1 MKELLQKLISEALK
15 KQEIVKDSKEIIIEI
30 PKENSNGDY
39 SSNIAM
45 QLTKEYH
52 KNPRE
57 IAELI
62 KENISN
68 EQIEKMEIAG
78 PGFLNFFVKKEY
90 LLENINTI
98 LKEKENYGRSNI
110 GENKK
115 INVEFVS
122 ANPTGI
128 LHLGH
133 ARGAS
138 YGDSLSRILSFAGY
152 DVTREYYI
160 NDAGNQ
166 IHNLEL
172 SILGRYE
179 EVCGRPSTLPE
190 DGYHGKEIIEIAKNL
205 KEEYGENGIDNE
217 VVKQK
222 GLDYL
227 LGNIKKDLDNFR
239 VSFDVWSS
247 EKSIYERG
255 LVEQVKNDLIKNGY
269 TYESEDAL
277 WIKTTL
283 FGDEKDRVIVKADG
297 TNTYLLPDIAYHKDK
312 YSRGYDKLIDVFG
325 ADHHG
330 YMARLKGA
338 IAMFGEDPKKLDIE
352 ILQMVRLVRGK
363 EEIKMSKRTGNA
375 VTINEL
381 VEEVGLNAT
390 RYFFAARSIDTQMDF
405 DLELATKQSNDNPVY
420 YVEYA
425 HARICSIL
433 SDYKADKE
441 NVEKYETITSSYAM
455 ELLSHMYE
463 FGDIVEIAAKK
474 RAPHMI
480 VNYVYELAT
489 LFHAF
494 YAHEKILSDDIKYT
508 NERIHLIE
516 ATLIVIRNALALI
529 GVEARNKM

>member
-1 MKELLQKLISEALK
+1 MKELLR
-15 KQEIVKDSKEIIIEI
+15 EIIKSALPEDMNISIEDIMIEI
-30 PKENSNGDY
+30 PSNKKNGDY

-45 QLTKEYH
+45 QLAKKVH
-52 KNPRE
+52 RNPLE
-57 IAELI
+57 IADLLKNNMSGIQLER
-62 KENISN
+62 
-68 EQIEKMEIAG
+68 IEVAT

-90 LLENINTI
+90 LFENINTI
-98 LKEKENYGRSNI
+98 LKQKENYGRSHI
-110 GENKK
+110 GNSKK
-115 INVEFVS
+115 INIEFVS

-138 YGDSLSRILSFAGY
+138 YGDSLARILEFAGY

-179 EVCGRPSTLPE
+179 ELCNRPSTLPE
-190 DGYHGKEIIEIAKNL
+190 DGYHGKEIIDIAQTL
-205 KEEYGENGIDNE
+205 KQEYGENGIDPS
-217 VVKQK
+217 VVKQR

-227 LGNIKKDLDNFR
+227 LGNIKKDLANFR
-239 VSFDVWSS
+239 VSFDIWSS
-247 EKSIYERG
+247 EKQIYEKG
-255 LVEQVKNDLIKNGY
+255 LVEEVKQQLKKNKY
-269 TYESEDAL
+269 TFEENGAL
-277 WIKTTL
+277 WIKTTM
-283 FGDEKDRVIVKADG
+283 FGDDKDRVIVKADQ
-297 TNTYLLPDIAYHKDK
+297 TNTYLLPDIAYHLDK
-312 YSRGYDKLIDVFG
+312 YNRGYETMIDVFG

-330 YMARLKGA
+330 YMTRLKA
-338 IAMFGEDPKKLDIE
+338 ALTMLKEDPNRLEIE

-390 RYFFAARSIDTQMDF
+390 RYFFATRSIDSQMDF

-420 YVEYA
+420 YIEYA

-433 SDYKADKE
+433 REYSKPKE
-441 NVEKYETITSSYAM
+441 PITNYETLNSSYVM
-455 ELLSHMYE
+455 DLLTHMYE
-463 FGDIVEIAAKK
+463 FQNIVEVAAK
-474 RAPHMI
+474 RRSPHMI
-480 VNYVYELAT
+480 ASYVYELAS
-489 LFHAF
+489 LFHVF
-494 YAHEKILSDDIKYT
+494 YSHEKVLTDDIKYT

-516 ATLIVIRNALALI
+516 SVAIVIRNALDLI
-529 GVEARNKM
+529 GVIARDKM

>member
-1 MKELLQKLISEALK
+1 MKELLQQLISDALK
-15 KQEIVKDSKEIIIEI
+15 KQEIIKDSKEIMIEI

-57 IAELI
+57 IAERI
-62 KENISN
+62 RENIFSD
-68 EQIEKMEIAG
+68 QIEKIEIAG

-98 LKEKENYGRSNI
+98 LEEKENYGRSNI
-110 GENKK
+110 GKNQK

-190 DGYHGKEIIEIAKNL
+190 DGYHGKEIIEIAEKL
-205 KEEYGENGIDNE
+205 KQEYGENGIDNE
-217 VVKQK
+217 IVKQK

-269 TYESEDAL
+269 TYESDGAL

-433 SDYKADKE
+433 NDYKIEKKK
-441 NVEKYETITSSYAM
+441 VEKYETITSSYAM
-455 ELLSHMYE
+455 DLLVSLYE
-463 FGDIVEIAAKK
+463 FGNIVEIASQK

-489 LFHAF
+489 LFHSF
-494 YAHEKILSDDIKYT
+494 YAHEKILSEDIQYT
-508 NERIHLIE
+508 NERIHMIE

>member
-1 MKELLQKLISEALK
+1 MRERLQKNICDALK
-15 KQEIVKDSKEIIIEI
+15 LKQIEKNVSDIIIEI
-30 PKENSNGDY
+30 PKDSKNGDY

-45 QLTKEYH
+45 QLTKELH
-52 KNPRE
+52 INPRE
-57 IAELI
+57 IATYLQ
-62 KENISN
+62 ENIQDK
-68 EQIEKMEIAG
+68 QIEKIEIAG

-90 LLENINTI
+90 LFDNINTI
-98 LKEKENYGRSNI
+98 LKQRENYGRSLIGNNQKLNI
-110 GENKK
+110 
-115 INVEFVS
+115 EFVS

-138 YGDSLSRILSFAGY
+138 YGDSLSRILSFAGF

-179 EVCGRPSTLPE
+179 EICGRMSTLPE
-190 DGYHGKEIIEIAKNL
+190 NGYHGKEIIDIARKL

-217 VVKQK
+217 IVKQK

-227 LGNIKKDLDNFR
+227 LGKIKQDLKDFR
-239 VSFDVWSS
+239 VSFDLWSS
-247 EKSIYERG
+247 EKEIYQRG
-255 LVEQVKNDLIKNGY
+255 LVELTKHQLIENGY
-269 TYESEDAL
+269 TYEQDGAL
-277 WIKTTL
+277 WLKTTL

-297 TNTYLLPDIAYHKDK
+297 SNTYLLPDIAYHIDK
-312 YSRGYDKLIDVFG
+312 YDRGYDKLIDVFG

-330 YMARLKGA
+330 YIARLKGS
-338 IAMFGEDPKKLDIE
+338 IAMLDKDPEKLDIE

-375 VTINEL
+375 VTISEL

-390 RYFFAARSIDTQMDF
+390 RYFFANRSIDTQMDF

-420 YVEYA
+420 YIEYA

-433 SDYKADKE
+433 EGTPKP
-441 NVEKYETITSSYAM
+441 NHIEKYKTLTSPYVI
-455 ELLSHMYE
+455 ELLQKMYE
-463 FGDIVEIAAKK
+463 FQNMVEVAARK

-480 VNYVYELAT
+480 ANYVYDLAT
-489 LFHAF
+489 LFHTF
-494 YAHEKILSDDIKYT
+494 YAHEKVLTDDQKHT
-508 NERIHLIE
+508 NERICFIE
-516 ATLIVIRNALALI
+516 AVAIVMKNALALI
-529 GVEARNKM
+529 GIEARNKM

>member
-1 MKELLQKLISEALK
+1 MKEQLQNRICEALK
-15 KQEIVKDSKEIIIEI
+15 KQNIIKEEKDIIIEI

-45 QLTKEYH
+45 QLSKELH

-57 IAELI
+57 IASMI
-62 KENISN
+62 KENILD
-68 EQIEKMEIAG
+68 EQIEKIEIAG
-78 PGFLNFFVKKEY
+78 PGFLNFFVKKGY

-110 GENKK
+110 GAHEK

-179 EVCGRPSTLPE
+179 ELCGRSSTLPD
-190 DGYHGKEIIEIAKNL
+190 DGYHGKEIIDIAENL
-205 KEEYGENGIDNE
+205 KQEYGENGIASF

-222 GLDYL
+222 GLEYL
-227 LGNIKKDLDNFR
+227 LGNIKKDLENFR
-239 VSFDVWSS
+239 VLFDIWSS

-255 LVEQVKNDLIKNGY
+255 LVEKVKNDLIKNGY
-269 TYESEDAL
+269 TYESDGAL

-297 TNTYLLPDIAYHKDK
+297 TNTYLLPDIAYHIDK
-312 YSRGYDKLIDVFG
+312 YSRGYDRLIDVFG

-330 YMARLKGA
+330 YIARLKGA
-338 IAMFGEDPKKLDIE
+338 LSMLGENPDKLDIE

-405 DLELATKQSNDNPVY
+405 DLELAKKESNDNPVY

-433 SDYKADKE
+433 NDYQGYKE
-441 NVEKYETITSSYAM
+441 DVEKYETITSPYAM
-455 ELLSHMYE
+455 ELLVSMYE
-463 FGDIVEIAAKK
+463 FRNIVEVAARK

-480 VNYVYELAT
+480 TNYVYELAT
-489 LFHAF
+489 LFHSF
-494 YAHEKILSDDIKYT
+494 YAHEKILTEDIQYT
-508 NERIHLIE
+508 NERIHMIE

>member
-1 MKELLQKLISEALK
+1 MKELLQNMISEALK
-15 KQEIVKDSKEIIIEI
+15 KQNIKKEAKDIIVEI
-30 PKENSNGDY
+30 PKISVNGDY

-45 QLTKEYH
+45 QLSKELH
-52 KNPRE
+52 KSPIE

-62 KENISN
+62 KNGTFN
-68 EQIEKMEIAG
+68 EQIEKIEIAG

-152 DVTREYYI
+152 NVTREYYI

-190 DGYHGKEIIEIAKNL
+190 DGYHGKEIIEIAKKL
-205 KEEYGENGIDNE
+205 KEEYGEDGIDHE

-227 LGNIKKDLDNFR
+227 LGNIKKDLDHFR

-255 LVEQVKNDLIKNGY
+255 FVEQVKNDLIKNGY
-269 TYESEDAL
+269 TYESDGAL

-312 YSRGYDKLIDVFG
+312 YSRGYDQLIDVFG

-330 YMARLKGA
+330 YMSRLKGSLT
-338 IAMFGEDPKKLDIE
+338 MLGENPDKLDIE

-433 SDYKADKE
+433 NDYKVDKE
-441 NVEKYETITSSYAM
+441 KVEKYETITSPYAM

-463 FGDIVEIAAKK
+463 FGNIVEIAARK

-489 LFHAF
+489 LFHSF
-494 YAHEKILSDDIKYT
+494 YAHEKILSEDIQYT
-508 NERIHLIE
+508 NERIHMIE

>member
-1 MKELLQKLISEALK
+1 MKELLQNVICEALK
-15 KQEIVKDSKEIIIEI
+15 KQNILKQPNEIIIEI
-30 PKENSNGDY
+30 PKDNKNGDY

-45 QLTKEYH
+45 QLTKELH
-52 KNPRE
+52 CNPRE
-57 IAELI
+57 IAQNLQASI
-62 KENISN
+62 QN
-68 EQIEKMEIAG
+68 EQIEKIEIAG

-98 LKEKENYGRSNI
+98 LEKREQYGCSTFGNHEKLNI
-110 GENKK
+110 
-115 INVEFVS
+115 EFVS

-138 YGDSLSRILSFAGY
+138 YGDSLARILKFAGF

-179 EVCGRPSTLPE
+179 ELCGRVSTLPE
-190 DGYHGKEIIEIAKNL
+190 NGYHGKEIIDIAKEL
-205 KEEYGENGIDNE
+205 KEEYGDEGLDPLI
-217 VVKQK
+217 VKQK

-227 LGNIKKDLDNFR
+227 LGQIKKDLTNFR
-239 VSFDVWSS
+239 VSFDLWSS
-247 EKSIYERG
+247 EKGIYERG
-255 LVEQVKNDLIKNGY
+255 LVDNVKNTLIQNGY
-269 TYESEDAL
+269 TYEQDGAL
-277 WIKTTL
+277 WLKTTL
-283 FGDEKDRVIVKADG
+283 FRDEKDRVIVKADG
-297 TNTYLLPDIAYHKDK
+297 SNTYLLPDIAYHKEK

-330 YMARLKGA
+330 YIARLKA
-338 IAMFGEDPKKLDIE
+338 SLKMLGEDPDKLDVQ

-375 VTINEL
+375 ITINDL

-433 SDYKADKE
+433 REYQ
-441 NVEKYETITSSYAM
+441 EKRTPVDTYRTINSVYAM
-455 ELLSHMYE
+455 DLLQKMYE
-463 FGDIVEIAAKK
+463 FQNMVEIAARR
-474 RAPHMI
+474 RAPHI
-480 VNYVYELAT
+480 IANYVYELAT
-489 LFHAF
+489 LFHTF
-494 YAHEKILSDDIKYT
+494 YAHEKVLTENQQYT
-508 NERIHLIE
+508 NEHICFIE
-516 ATLIVIRNALALI
+516 AVAIVIKNALALI
-529 GVEARNKM
+529 GVEARDKM

>member
-1 MKELLQKLISEALK
+1 MKELLQKTISEALS
-15 KQEIVKDSKEIIIEI
+15 KQNIITSAEDIIIEI
-30 PKENSNGDY
+30 PKEKKHGDY

-45 QLTKEYH
+45 QLTKKAN

-57 IAELI
+57 IAEMM
-62 KENISN
+62 KENIQHD
-68 EQIEKMEIAG
+68 QIEKIEIAG
-78 PGFLNFFVKKEY
+78 PGFLNFFVKKDY
-90 LLENINTI
+90 LLQNINTI
-98 LKEKENYGRSNI
+98 LEQNETYGKSKI
-110 GENKK
+110 GEGIKVN
-115 INVEFVS
+115 IEFVS
-122 ANPTGI
+122 ANPTGS

-138 YGDSLSRILSFAGY
+138 YGDSLSRILSFAGF
-152 DVTREYYI
+152 DVTKEYYI

-166 IHNLEL
+166 IHNLER
-172 SILGRYE
+172 SIIGRYE
-179 EVCGRPSTLPE
+179 ELCGRTSTLPE
-190 DGYHGKEIIEIAKNL
+190 DGYHGKEIITIAQNL
-205 KEEYGENGIDNE
+205 KLEYGINGIKPE

-222 GLDYL
+222 GLEYL
-227 LGNIKKDLDNFR
+227 LENIKKDLAEFR

-255 LVEQVKNDLIKNGY
+255 LVESAKNDLIKNGY
-269 TYESEDAL
+269 TYNADGAL

-297 TNTYLLPDIAYHKDK
+297 SNTYLLPDIAYHKEK
-312 YSRGYDKLIDVFG
+312 FVRGYDQLIDVFG

-330 YMARLKGA
+330 YIARLKA
-338 IAMFGEDPKKLDIE
+338 SLEMLKEDPNKLEIA
-352 ILQMVRLVRGK
+352 ILQMVRLVRGQ

-390 RYFFAARSIDTQMDF
+390 RYFFAQRSIDTQMDF
-405 DLELATKQSNDNPVY
+405 DLELATKKSNDNPVY

-433 SDYKADKE
+433 EDYKNEIKP
-441 NVEKYETITSSYAM
+441 VVKYETIQSSYAM
-455 ELLSHMYE
+455 DLLAHIYE
-463 FGDIVEIAAKK
+463 WKNIVELAAKK

-480 VNYVYELAT
+480 TNYVYELAT
-489 LFHAF
+489 LFHSF
-494 YAHEKILSDDIKYT
+494 YAHEKVLTEDFKYT
-508 NERIHLIE
+508 NERIHLMK
-516 ATLIVIRNALALI
+516 ATAIVIKNALSLI